1 MQGTPRFI
9 ARSVASGD
17 LLRWEDSIFYP
28 MPKLDED
35 AKSYYID
42 AYGLRAYE
50 DYRHDN
56 GIDIVHGA
64 KFTSSGRIQRGFVHR
79 PDHDVESIFWVLLY
93 VLIIAEPKDGSG
105 NWDKTDNK
113 EVYECFKEHTIK
125 KNSKKDSR
133 SFILNWNKS
142 MLASAL
148 DPKFH
153 SLVPMLYEMR
163 CQIKPE
169 YAELDEEPPKDHLH
183 EVMRRL
189 LLGHILKMEDPIALN
204 PDVELWKGEAG
215 VTGTEGG
222 GSKKSR
228 SVMDSHIQSQRRYSA
243 VKEDNEA
250 DY

>member
-1 MQGTPRFI
+1 
-9 ARSVASGD
+9 
-17 LLRWEDSIFYP
+17 
-28 MPKLDED
+28 MPTLDED
-35 AKSYYID
+35 TKSCYLD
-42 AYGLRAYE
+42 AYGRAAYE
-50 DYRHDN
+50 HYRHDN
-56 GIDIVHGA
+56 GIDIIHGA

-105 NWDKTDNK
+105 NWDKTRNK
-113 EVYECFKEHTIK
+113 DVYEGYKEHKIK
-125 KNSKKDSR
+125 KNSSNDSR
-133 SFILNWNKS
+133 SFILGWNQDS
-142 MLASAL
+142 LASAL

-153 SLVPMLYEMR
+153 SLVPMLYEMG
-163 CQIKPE
+163 CQIRPE

-228 SVMDSHIQSQRRYSA
+228 SVMDSYNQCQRRYSA
-243 VKEDNEA
+243 GKEDKEA

>member
-1 MQGTPRFI
+1 
-9 ARSVASGD
+9 
-17 LLRWEDSIFYP
+17 
-28 MPKLDED
+28 MPTLDED
-35 AKSYYID
+35 TKSCYLD
-42 AYGLRAYE
+42 AYGRAAYE
-50 DYRHDN
+50 HYRHDN
-56 GIDIVHGA
+56 GIDIIHGA

-93 VLIIAEPKDGSG
+93 VLIVAEPKDDSG
-105 NWDKTDNK
+105 NWDKTRNK
-113 EVYECFKEHTIK
+113 EAYLLFEKHIIE
-125 KNSKKDSR
+125 KNSTADTR
-133 SFILNWNKS
+133 TVLLNWNQYT
-142 MLASAL
+142 LASAL
-148 DPKFH
+148 DPKFC

-163 CQIKPE
+163 RQIKPE

-228 SVMDSHIQSQRRYSA
+228 SVMDSYNQCQRRYSA
-243 VKEDNEA
+243 GKEDKEA